1 MQIKK
6 ILAKRALQIDKA
18 MDKLLPN
25 TKTYPP
31 ILAKAMRYAMF
42 SGGKRVRP
50 FLVLESA
57 KMCGL
62 EADKA
67 MRIAC
72 AVEMVHAYSLVH
84 DDLPSMDDDD
94 LRRGRKTC
102 HKAFDEATAILTGDA
117 LLSLAFQIIS
127 ETKRLPATRLLKA
140 ISILSDAIGPYGMV
154 AGQVA
159 DMAYQQK
166 KQGLA
171 SLKKV
176 NELKT
181 GALIRA
187 SMELGGV
194 AAGQPQSKIKKLC
207 QFGEL
212 IGFLFQLVDDIIDG
226 DGYASLI
233 GIDGTYREAARIRD
247 EAKKIL
253 NSFGSNSL
261 TLINFVD
268 FLHDRT
274 V

>member
-6 ILAKRALQIDKA
+6 LLATRAVQIDKA
-18 MDKLLPN
+18 MDKFLPKN
-25 TKTYPP
+25 KTYPP
-31 ILAKAMRYAMF
+31 ILAKAMRYSMF

-62 EADKA
+62 EAAKA

-94 LRRGRKTC
+94 FRRGRKTC

-127 ETKRLPATRLLKA
+127 ETKSLPPARLIKA
-140 ISILSDAIGPYGMV
+140 VSILSDAIGPYGMV

-159 DMAYQQK
+159 DIAYQQQ
-166 KQGLA
+166 KQGLV

-187 SMELGGV
+187 SMELGAI
-194 AAGQPQSKIKKLC
+194 AAGQSQNKVKKLSE
-207 QFGEL
+207 FGEL

-233 GIDGTYREAARIRD
+233 GIEATYREAARIRD
-247 EAKKIL
+247 GAKKIL
-253 NSFGSNSL
+253 KPFGNKGL

-274 V
+274 A